1 MFVPQDIGANGVCQP
16 SLETFLFYLKWV
28 FLKGLDYL
36 PTLTLWE
43 KSMPVVK
50 RNPSIEQIC
59 GNQTQPLTDTAS
71 QRNQTQPL
79 SLLWRRWGHDDI
91 ITWSEHP
98 LVICL
103 SYDHKYLKAEMPL
116 QCLLGYNG
124 KSTMLHF
131 HHNGQSKGKNNTA
144 ILHLFAFSL
153 F

>member
-1 MFVPQDIGANGVCQP
+1 M
-16 SLETFLFYLKWV
+16 
-28 FLKGLDYL
+28 
-36 PTLTLWE
+36 
-43 KSMPVVK
+43 VK

-116 QCLLGYNG
+116 QRLLGYNG
-124 KSTMLHF
+124 KSTMLRF
-131 HHNGQSKGKNNTA
+131 HHNGQSKGKKQTITTLGFFISSPSHSFRLRGCMRGEA
-144 ILHLFAFSL
+144 DCPILASSESER
-153 F
+153 